1 MIILAELYFVM
12 SQSTR
17 LTDGRTEFSW
27 LDRVCIKRSA
37 VKTLQLYCSHG
48 VFCILV
54 AVARST

>member
-1 MIILAELYFVM
+1 LAELYFVM

-48 VFCILV
+48 VFCITCS
-54 AVARST
+54 RGP